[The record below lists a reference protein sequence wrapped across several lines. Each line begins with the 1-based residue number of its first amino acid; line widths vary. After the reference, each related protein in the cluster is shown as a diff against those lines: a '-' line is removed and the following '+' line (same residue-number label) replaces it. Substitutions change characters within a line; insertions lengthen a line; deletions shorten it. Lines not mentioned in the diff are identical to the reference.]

1 MTDTTVHAL
10 ADHLILHGREVTVGE
25 EELSEDIRELVESDT
40 SLTVKVEETGEGWR
54 LTTE

>member
-1 MTDTTVHAL
+1 MTDTTVYAL

-25 EELSEDIRELVESDT
+25 EELADDIKERVESDT
-40 SLTVKVEETGEGWR
+40 TLTVHVEETGDGWR